1 MTKPFL
7 RLHVWQPCRRWH
19 MKPSNSR
26 GHLGC
31 RCFQPRRHPSSV
43 TFLTGPVFVRNNNK
57 GFRHLVPSLNQTQ
70 ARGTGRKHYKW
81 GIVYANATYSRVCQ
95 WISTTLE
102 PSSCQCVVFDNIP
115 RTYFFFRL
123 WFWEADAIPDH
134 DIFVHDCHPIIQDQR
149 TAFDRRLKWKLRGMR
164 PVQFCATVS
173 LPF

>member
-1 MTKPFL
+1 MQEVAQETLK
-7 RLHVWQPCRRWH
+7 QPWPPWVS
-19 MKPSNSR
+19 MLPAS
-26 GHLGC
+26 GA
-31 RCFQPRRHPSSV
+31 PSSV